1 MNIHFSIRDRF
12 SKCFNCFLESVSPLL
27 ITSFTFFAV
36 IDLFFLFYTPF
47 SPVLF
52 LSLFS
57 NVRSLSLALKKDILM
72 ISYKNVLLI
81 YILDLI
87 CQRINFFPMYSY
99 LALGALRC

>member
-36 IDLFFLFYTPF
+36 IDLFFYILY
-47 SPVLF
+47 PVL
-52 LSLFS
+52 LRSILFS

-87 CQRINFFPMYSY
+87 CQRINFLPMYSY